1 MDTKVK
7 ISVLENVSD
16 LDAPFAAYLNK
27 LKNVDVT
34 VVYSI
39 QSKEKQIE
47 VHQALSSCEVLCVC
61 STFANQDQLAQFVKL
76 IPNYPNIKE
85 VRILYLYSKPSPGD
99 NRSFLF
105 KLNLDIEKE
114 VYKGVVGLLSKLK
127 IVEVFHTG
135 LVTQKQAYFD
145 KVEYYFDEVELY
157 YIPKKDLIW
166 HVRPPYIVLDGEE
179 NYLDQ
184 VPTKVVTITQ
194 HTETDLTTL
203 PGVYIKPIDLPILKP
218 AMEEFRAMVD
228 TQIES
233 CKQHDFGDS
242 KKLIAEKE
250 EWLNLLD
257 KYKL

>member
-1 MDTKVK
+1 MDTK
-7 ISVLENVSD
+7 ITVLENVSD
-16 LDAPFAAYLNK
+16 LDAPLTAYLRK
-27 LKNVDVT
+27 LQNVNVT

-39 QSKEKQIE
+39 QSKSQEKQIE
-47 VHQALSSCEVLCVC
+47 IHQALSNCEMLCVC

-76 IPNYPNIKE
+76 IPFYPNIKE
-85 VRILYLYSKPSPGD
+85 VRIMYLYSKPNAGD

-114 VYKGVVGLLSKLK
+114 VYKGILELLEKIK
-127 IVEVFHTG
+127 IVEVFQIG
-135 LVTQKQAYFD
+135 LITQKQEYFD
-145 KVEYYFDEVELY
+145 KIEYYFDEVELY

-179 NYLDQ
+179 NYLQQ
-184 VPTKVVTITQ
+184 VPTKVVTVTK

-203 PGVYIKPIDLPILKP
+203 PGLYIKPIDLPILKP

-228 TQIES
+228 NQIES
-233 CKQHDFGDS
+233 CKQQNFGDS
-242 KKLIAEKE
+242 ESLIAEKE